1 MENEE
6 LNPEDN
12 SNETW
17 PTWAIDRA
25 PQGLARRHKLFSQFA
40 KWMAINVK
48 DLWAG
53 KSGFEL
59 SAIEHQ
65 SALGTLLNISRNSN
79 DRRIL
84 SHWWESLVASGN
96 KTGIWKITFPSR
108 EVVLPAVTP
117 AFVHQDFQLLKLYRP
132 IEESFI
138 RLVCDNLN
146 SNQLADAAL
155 CAAVFFGGI
164 VSIRRLKALCALRS
178 SDLTGDGKLLWAKL
192 QNPDDNKYTSSTRWY
207 PDALTGTLFIRL
219 KESELWTSS
228 LANSDKSDIL
238 LNALHRL
245 GITAWPKTWSQ
256 LDLIRAVQVAL
267 SLDHMGI
274 VTSYLCGR
282 FETFS
287 LPETGLHRIAKWAI
301 IDETDSGTPSD
312 IPPIAL
318 FDGAHAHAAT
328 FTPEVMFSSQREIAR
343 KIASRLE
350 NHQQAYSNLTLLQK
364 EYAEQMWPVTYY
376 LVEWA
381 KWRLRPTTGEK
392 GIRPVSVLRY
402 FRPLV
407 NSLIYEA
414 ESEDLL
420 SLDVEEFETLYELT
434 TARVAGMVERAR
446 VWTTLRSF
454 HDFMFFC
461 GVPDID
467 FRELD
472 GYTSEQGQ
480 GSVSANLV
488 TEAEFGRFKSVF
500 FQNNQSLNSLHQHR
514 VFFAGMLGFRTGLRR
529 REVQMLQIRDY
540 HPGHEPFLLIRPS
553 KFATLKSHSSI
564 RRIPLKALLPPD
576 EFLAFVSYMDLR
588 RDTLEKLSD
597 FIFAENHTPDT
608 PPLQS
613 KLIDPVTDTF
623 QIICGKGRSN
633 FCFHHLRH
641 SFSNWLFLTL
651 LASDQPEL
659 LAERPQYIDSALLQ
673 DNQIQTIRDSL
684 FPRLAGTPAS
694 PDRRHLYQVAALMGH
709 LSPITTL
716 RSYIHLLDW
725 VAMRSLDMALANKF
739 DELEIP
745 ALGRICGL
753 SPSAP
758 YKSPYRDLAGQPTK
772 FLREYIRVHG
782 KLKKEYAEIKAEL
795 TEDLLKLQ
803 ESLKIP
809 ALPDLRLLMT
819 LVSRRMQLDNSLSL
833 ARNFSVS
840 STTIDAIHSAYRR
853 MYAKQSVL
861 HEKATLSPPAFPRAM
876 NDRVEFWRI
885 IEATEHSY
893 KIEENRRALSL
904 AADCLI
910 RRTGPRTGKLY
921 FSKHIEDAPD
931 IARGILLIGIEP
943 DQVKLVLR
951 KVSSKNSVDPDL
963 ISITNQIRNI
973 GIEIV
978 SEPLDWKIRSK
989 KSDLMRLEI
998 SITNLPAKSSWDRSE
1013 GRVRGI
1019 NYAALWVLFANL
1031 LLVPQMSE

>member
-1 MENEE
+1 MEESDLKSE
-6 LNPEDN
+6 KI
-12 SNETW
+12 SSATW
-17 PTWAIDRA
+17 PDWASARVPRD
-25 PQGLARRHKLFSQFA
+25 LALRHKLFTHFA
-40 KWMAINVK
+40 HWTAKFVP

-53 KSGFEL
+53 RRGFQL
-59 SAIEHQ
+59 DSIEHQ
-65 SALGTLLNISRNSN
+65 GFLEKLLGIASN
-79 DRRIL
+79 FDERRIL
-84 SHWWESLVASGN
+84 SRWWDSLISNGN
-96 KTGIWKITFPSR
+96 KTGLWKIAFLNP
-108 EVVLPAVTP
+108 EVVLPDVP
-117 AFVHQDFQLLKLYRP
+117 PVFVHRDFQLLKCYRP
-132 IEESFI
+132 IEESFT
-138 RLVCDNLN
+138 RLVCNTINASL
-146 SNQLADAAL
+146 LADAAL
-155 CAAVFFGGI
+155 CSAVFFGGI
-164 VSIRRLKALCALRS
+164 ASIRRLKALGALRS
-178 SDLTGDGKLLWAKL
+178 SDLTGDGKLLWAML
-192 QNPDDNKYTSSTRWY
+192 QNQDDNKYTSSTRWY
-207 PDALTGTLFIRL
+207 PDALTGTLLILL
-219 KESELWTSS
+219 KESELWTNS

-256 LDLIRAVQVAL
+256 IDLIRAVQVAL

-274 VTSYLCGR
+274 VTSYLCDR

-287 LPETGLHRIAKWAI
+287 LPETGLHRIANWAV
-301 IDETDSGTPSD
+301 IDDSNFVTLPTNLPRAPFEGFHT
-312 IPPIAL
+312 
-318 FDGAHAHAAT
+318 HAAS
-328 FTPEVMFSSQREIAR
+328 FTPQVLFSNQRAIAH
-343 KIASRLE
+343 KILTCLE
-350 NHQQAYSNLTLLQK
+350 KQQQTYANLNLLQK
-364 EYAEQMWPVTYY
+364 EYAGQMWSITHY

-381 KWRLRPTTGEK
+381 KWRLRPDTGEK
-392 GIRPVSVLRY
+392 GILPVSVLRY

-420 SLDVEEFETLYELT
+420 SLDVDEFETLYELAA
-434 TARVAGMVERAR
+434 ARIQVVDERER

-454 HDFMFFC
+454 HDFMFIC

-472 GYTSEQGQ
+472 GYTSEHGQ
-480 GSVSANLV
+480 GHVSANLV
-488 TEAEFGRFKSVF
+488 TEAEFGRFKTVF
-500 FQNNQSLNSLHQHR
+500 FQNDLAENSLYRNH

-540 HPGHEPFLLIRPS
+540 HPGREPFLLIRPS

-576 EFLAFVSYMDLR
+576 EFKAFEDYMDQR
-588 RDTLEKLSD
+588 RFILERLSD

-613 KLIDPVTDTF
+613 KLIDPVTNAF
-623 QIICGKGRSN
+623 QLICGKGRSN

-641 SFSNWLFLTL
+641 SFSNWLL
-651 LASDQPEL
+651 LALLGSDQPEL
-659 LAERPQYIDSALLQ
+659 LADRPQFIDSALLK
-673 DNQIQTIRDSL
+673 DKQIQTIRDSL

-694 PDRRHLYQVAALMGH
+694 PDRRHLYQVAAFMGH
-709 LSPITTL
+709 LSPLTTL

-739 DELEIP
+739 AELEVP
-745 ALGRICGL
+745 TLGRICGL

-758 YKSPYRDLAGQPTK
+758 YKSPYHDLAGQPTQ

-782 KLKKEYAEIKAEL
+782 KLKKEYAEVKAEF
-795 TEDLLKLQ
+795 TGDLQKLH
-803 ESLKIP
+803 ESLKFP
-809 ALPDLRLLMT
+809 ALPDLLLLMT
-819 LVSRRMQLDNSLSL
+819 LVNRRKQLDNSISL
-833 ARNFSVS
+833 ARNFSICPA
-840 STTIDAIHSAYRR
+840 TIDKITDAYNS
-853 MYAKQSVL
+853 MYAKQSVKKPKMK
-861 HEKATLSPPAFPRAM
+861 ESFPAFPRAM
-876 NDRVEFWRI
+876 SDRVEFWRI

-893 KIEENRRALSL
+893 KIVENRRALSL
-904 AADCLI
+904 AAECLI

-921 FSKHIEDAPD
+921 FGKHIEDAPD
-931 IARGILLIGIEP
+931 IARGIMLMGIEP

-989 KSDLMRLEI
+989 KSDLIRLEI